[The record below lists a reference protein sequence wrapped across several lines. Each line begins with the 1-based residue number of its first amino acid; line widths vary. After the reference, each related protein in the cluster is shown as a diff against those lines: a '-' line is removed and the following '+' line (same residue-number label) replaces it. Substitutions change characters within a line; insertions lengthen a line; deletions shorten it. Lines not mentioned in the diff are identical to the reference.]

1 MTFWRQ
7 GLRTPAWWIS
17 AAVGAGLLVAD
28 VYGQVARGVAGE
40 RAALFFVA
48 LTVGMLAGLWVWA
61 WRPRTRMGPLMFWWP
76 ALWLAGDLVV
86 AYPDSRF
93 VSTIGLALF
102 TIGPIV
108 FAQMALSYP
117 NGKLEGRLARVY
129 VFLLGYAAQI
139 IQNIGNLLFYDA
151 RGCPVCVPRAPSYL
165 HVGDAPFSL
174 EWWNRGWSIEIIAVL
189 PIGLYVLWR
198 KLFRAGPGARRT
210 LAPLVITSTI
220 VTVTSWIVLW
230 PVVLGDEEALAAV
243 SSLMWVMNGGALAV
257 ALTSFLGLAAT
268 RRARGVV
275 GDLVVELDHAGP
287 GGAREA
293 LARAIG
299 DPTLELALWL
309 PEHGVWADEHGRE
322 VELPRARDRAV
333 TYVGDRLAAIV
344 HDPIF
349 LDQPAMLEAAG
360 SAARLALENERL
372 HAQLRAQLSELRES
386 RARIV
391 RAGDA
396 ERRRL
401 ERDLH
406 DGAQQRLLGV
416 GMALQLLRS
425 KLDGDES
432 TRSLLDETEQEM
444 AAALHELRELARG
457 IHPAVL
463 TEHGLSAAV
472 RTLAERAPLPVDVDA
487 TDDRLPPEI
496 ETAAY
501 FVVAEALANVA
512 KHAGASKAWVSVERR
527 PRELHI
533 EIRDDGVGGADPDGG
548 GTGLRGLADRVGA
561 LDGRLRIESAP
572 REGTRVV
579 AEIPCES

>member
-1 MTFWRQ
+1 MTFSRQ
-7 GLRTPAWWIS
+7 GLRTPAWWL
-17 AAVGAGLLVAD
+17 AAALGVTLVVAD
-28 VYGQVARGVAGE
+28 VYGQVDRGVAGA

-48 LTVGMLAGLWVWA
+48 MTVGMLAGLWVWA
-61 WRPRTRMGPLMFWWP
+61 WRPRTRMGPLMYWWP

-93 VSTIGLALF
+93 VSTLGLALF

-117 NGKLEGRLARVY
+117 NGTLQGRLTWVY
-129 VFLLGYAAQI
+129 VFILGYAAQI
-139 IQNIGNLLFYDA
+139 VQNIGNLLFYDA
-151 RGCPVCVPRAPSYL
+151 RGCPFCVPRAPSYL

-189 PIGLYVLWR
+189 PIGLYILWR
-198 KLFRAGPGARRT
+198 KFFRAGSGARRT
-210 LAPLVITSTI
+210 LGPVVFTATI
-220 VTVTSWIVLW
+220 VTCASWVVLW
-230 PVVLGDEEALAAV
+230 PVVLADQEALANV
-243 SSLMWVMNGGALAV
+243 TSLMWVMNGGALAV
-257 ALTSFLGLAAT
+257 ALTSFLGLAVT
-268 RRARGVV
+268 RRARGVM
-275 GDLVVELDHAGP
+275 GDLVVELDRAGP

-309 PEHGVWADEHGRE
+309 PDRGVWVDEHGRE
-322 VELPRARDRAV
+322 LVLPKGRERAV
-333 TYVGDRLAAIV
+333 TFVGNELAAIV
-344 HDPIF
+344 HDPVF

-391 RAGDA
+391 RAGDE

-425 KLDGDES
+425 KLDGDDS
-432 TRSLLDETEQEM
+432 TRSLLDETESEM
-444 AAALHELRELARG
+444 AAALHDLRELARG

-463 TEHGLSAAV
+463 TEHGLAAAV
-472 RTLAERAPLPVDVDA
+472 RTLAERAPIPVEVDA
-487 TDDRLPPEI
+487 TDDRLPPEV

-512 KHAGASKAWVSVERR
+512 KHAGATKAWVRIERN
-527 PRELHI
+527 PQVHI
-533 EIRDDGVGGADPDGG
+533 EIRDDGVGGANPDRG

-561 LDGRLRIESAP
+561 LDGRLRIESSP
-572 REGTRVV
+572 LGGTRVV
-579 AEIPCES
+579 ADIPCDS